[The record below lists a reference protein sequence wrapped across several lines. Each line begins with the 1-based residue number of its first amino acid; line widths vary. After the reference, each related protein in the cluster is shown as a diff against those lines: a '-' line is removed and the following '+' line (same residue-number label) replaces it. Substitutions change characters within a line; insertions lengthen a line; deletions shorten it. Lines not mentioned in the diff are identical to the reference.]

1 MMRYIKTLRFLGVAS
16 LLAAGACADLDVTN
30 PNQPDI
36 KRALASG
43 EDVKNIAISTVN
55 SWYLSMT
62 DVEPWLMMSV
72 TADMGTANFG
82 NFGMR
87 FNNLEPRAAYVNNSA
102 GGDRAVTENPWDG
115 YYGTLG
121 AANDVLIAIANNV
134 EVPNGETAKYKA
146 LAAFS
151 QAASLTDL
159 ALLFDQAFVVDETS
173 TGQTPAFKK
182 YTEVA
187 TTALAKWDALIAS
200 LNGTSYTYE
209 PTVLPLSA
217 GVLSSSIL
225 NRLSNTMA
233 ARLLAYTPRT
243 AADNA
248 TVNWAKVV
256 SYAEK
261 GITGTTGTPIDINVV
276 GDDCNNW
283 CSLFVYYNNEPT
295 WLRVDMRLINVMDPN
310 SPSKYTG
317 TMPPAGTSA
326 DARFASDFQYHGA
339 VIGDPARGLFMQ
351 SPYSHKRYR
360 FHARTSPTSGEGPA
374 PLILGAENDLLWAE
388 GLIRSN
394 GDLAKAATLIN
405 KTRVGRGNLPA
416 ATAADGAA
424 SLITKLNYERQ
435 VELFNT
441 SGIELYDA
449 RRTDRLQAGT
459 LRHLPVPAK
468 ELEILRLPIYTFGGV
483 GLPDKYVGEEFGRAL
498 DQALG
503 VARED
508 IAAMRRKL
516 RTGTTM
522 KIEK

>member
-1 MMRYIKTLRFLGVAS
+1 MRNHNYLRFLGAAA
-16 LLAAGACADLDVTN
+16 LLAAGACADLEVTN

-36 KRALASG
+36 KRALSSG

-55 SWYLSMT
+55 SWYLAQT
-62 DVEPWLMMSV
+62 HYEPWTMLSV
-72 TADMGTANFG
+72 TADMGTSNFG

-87 FNNLEPRAAYVNNSA
+87 FNNLEPRAEYVNNSA
-102 GGDRAVTENPWDG
+102 GGDRMVTERPWNG
-115 YYGTLG
+115 YYGTMG
-121 AANDVLIAIANNV
+121 AANDVLIAIANGV

-146 LAAFS
+146 LAAFT
-151 QAASLTDL
+151 QAASLSDL
-159 ALLFDQAFVVDETS
+159 SLIFDKAFVVDETT
-173 TGQTPAFKK
+173 TGTTPEFKSYK
-182 YTEVA
+182 DVA
-187 TTALAKWDALIAS
+187 ATALTKWDALIAS
-200 LNGTSYTYE
+200 LNGTNYIYE

-217 GVLSSSIL
+217 GALSTSIL
-225 NRLSNTMA
+225 QRLSNTMA
-233 ARLLAYTPRT
+233 ARLLAYTPRS

-283 CSLFVYYNNEPT
+283 CSLYVFYNNEPS
-295 WLRVDMRLINVMDPN
+295 WMRVDMRLINLMDSN
-310 SPSKYTG
+310 SPAKYTG
-317 TMPPAGTSA
+317 VMPPKGSSP
-326 DARFASDFQYHGA
+326 DARFSSDYEYHGA
-339 VIGDPARGLFMQ
+339 VIGDATRGIYMQ

-405 KTRVGRGNLPA
+405 KTRVGRGQLSP
-416 ATAADGAA
+416 ATAAEGAA

-441 SGIELYDA
+441 SGTELWDG
-449 RRTDRLQAGT
+449 RRTDRVQAGT
-459 LRHLPVPAK
+459 PRHLPVPAK
-468 ELEILRLPIYTFGGV
+468 ELEILRLPIYTFGGA
-483 GLPDKYVGEEFGRAL
+483 GQPDRNVSEAFNVALSQAL
-498 DQALG
+498 D
-503 VARED
+503 VARRD
-508 IAAMRRKL
+508 NAAMRSQL
-516 RTGTTM
+516 RAATTQGLLR
-522 KIEK
+522 

>member
-1 MMRYIKTLRFLGVAS
+1 MRNHSYLRFLGAAA

-36 KRALASG
+36 KRALGSG

-55 SWYLSMT
+55 SWYLAYT
-62 DVEPWLMMSV
+62 DLEPWPMLSV

-87 FNNLEPRAAYVNNSA
+87 FNNLEPRAEYVNNSA
-102 GGDRAVTENPWDG
+102 GGDRGVTETPWNG

-121 AANDVLIAIANNV
+121 AANDVLIAIANGV

-151 QAASLTDL
+151 QAASLSDL
-159 ALLFDQAFVVDETS
+159 SLIFDKAFVVDET
-173 TGQTPAFKK
+173 TAGTTPEFKGYK
-182 YTEVA
+182 DVA
-187 TTALAKWDALIAS
+187 ATALTKWDALIAS
-200 LNGTSYTYE
+200 LNGTNYTWE

-217 GVLSSSIL
+217 GALNSSIL
-225 NRLSNTMA
+225 QRLSNTMA
-233 ARLLAYTPRT
+233 ARLLAYTPRS
-243 AADNA
+243 AADNN

-261 GITGTTGTPIDINVV
+261 GITGTTGSPIDINVV

-283 CSLFVYYNNEPT
+283 CSLFVYYNNEPS
-295 WLRVDMRLINVMDPN
+295 WMRVDMRLINLMDPN
-310 SPSKYTG
+310 SPAKYTG
-317 TMPPAGTSA
+317 TMPPKGSSP
-326 DARFASDFQYHGA
+326 DARLESDFQYHGT
-339 VIGDPARGLFMQ
+339 VIGDPARGIYMQ

-388 GLIRSN
+388 GLIQSN
-394 GDLAKAATLIN
+394 GDLAKAAALIN
-405 KTRVGRGNLPA
+405 KTRVGRGNLAP
-416 ATAADGAA
+416 ATAADGKAGLLA
-424 SLITKLNYERQ
+424 KLYYERQ

-441 SGIELYDA
+441 SGVELWDG
-449 RRTDRLQAGT
+449 RRTDRVQAGT
-459 LRHLPVPAK
+459 VRHLPVPAK

-483 GLPDKYVGEEFGRAL
+483 GKPDRNISESFNVAL
-498 DQALG
+498 NQALE
-503 VARED
+503 VARQD
-508 IAAMRRKL
+508 NAAMRSRL
-516 RTGTTM
+516 RAATSQGFLR
-522 KIEK
+522 